1 MPVNELPLLHRPLAS
16 AAILSRL
23 DKPEPLATL
32 VVRTLLVSAIVGLLG
47 VIFSTGY
54 YLGFMHGLHD
64 FYFRTA
70 VVIPQPEAAAGS
82 VPLCRLSLRERAFF
96 RGAKDDNEAN

>member
-1 MPVNELPLLHRPLAS
+1 MNQSPLLHRPLAS
-16 AAILSRL
+16 AAILPRL

-32 VVRTLLVSAIVGLLG
+32 VVRNLLVSALVGLLG
-47 VIFSTGY
+47 IMLSTGY

-70 VVIPQPEAAAGS
+70 VVPQPEAASPEIPG
-82 VPLCRLSLRERAFF
+82 R
-96 RGAKDDNEAN
+96 